1 MYKIYGSVIQTLVFS
16 IVVLYLVAIRD
27 YFDLYTD
34 IYVPI
39 IAKSLKP

>member
-1 MYKIYGSVIQTLVFS
+1 MYKIFGSVIQTLLFS
-16 IVVLYLVAIRD
+16 IIVVLYLVAIRD

-39 IAKSLKP
+39 IATLKP